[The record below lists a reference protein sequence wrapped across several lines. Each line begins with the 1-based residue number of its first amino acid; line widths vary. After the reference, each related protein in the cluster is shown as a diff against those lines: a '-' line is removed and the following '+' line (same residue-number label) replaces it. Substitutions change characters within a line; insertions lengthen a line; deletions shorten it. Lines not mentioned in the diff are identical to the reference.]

1 MVFWPN
7 LGQIGGYF
15 FQKLAISSYQFL
27 ALFFGYKG
35 QKHTKLNP
43 LGAKRT
49 KEIGKIGPEALLQIR
64 EPQTPQ
70 KPPLSK
76 PLK

>member
-1 MVFWPN
+1 MFFRNWPLVHTKFWP
-7 LGQIGGYF
+7 F
-15 FQKLAISSYQFL
+15 FAFFDKFWPA
-27 ALFFGYKG
+27 FGYKS

-43 LGAKRT
+43 LGAKQT

-76 PLK
+76 TNP